1 MYIFCGLK
9 EQINNKYTFRITL
22 LEFRILNWKK
32 QLIKISQMFPSL
44 AVQIF
49 ILSLGQFDLHK
60 HPHLLKDSRT

>member
-1 MYIFCGLK
+1 M
-9 EQINNKYTFRITL
+9 

-44 AVQIF
+44 AVKIF

-60 HPHLLKDSRT
+60 HPQLLKDSRT